1 MGPENEVNLSKVESN
16 SAIKHRKMSI
26 KAQRHMPVTQDVAGL
41 HIAGSISL
49 ERASV
54 LLFC

>member
-1 MGPENEVNLSKVESN
+1 MGPEKEVNLNKVESN
-16 SAIKHRKMSI
+16 NGIKHRKISI
-26 KAQRHMPVTQDVAGL
+26 KAQRHMPVTLDVAGL